1 MKPRPQLS
9 IISLEFL
16 DDVTFQKRFKNG
28 SQELTVQSPFYHLC
42 HKNYRPISLLSLVS
56 QELPSNLP
64 SITYVTRTNVQ
75 SPFYHLSQELPS
87 NLPSITCVKRT
98 TVQSPFYHLCPKN
111 YRPIY
116 LLSLVSQELTVQSTS
131 YHLCPKNY
139 RPISLLSLV
148 SQVLERER
156 E

>member
-16 DDVTFQKRFKNG
+16 DDLTFQKRFKNG

-42 HKNYRPISLLSLVS
+42 HKNYRPVSLLSLVS

-64 SITYVTRTNVQ
+64 SITYVARTNVQ

-98 TVQSPFYHLCPKN
+98 TVQSPFYHLCHKN
-111 YRPIY
+111 LPSNLPPITC
-116 LLSLVSQELTVQSTS
+116 VPRTTVQSPF
-131 YHLCPKNY
+131 YHLCHK
-139 RPISLLSLV
+139 SWK
-148 SQVLERER
+148 ERE
-156 E
+156 